1 MARISTY
8 PLDTNLVGTDYWIGS
23 DANSSYATKNFT
35 IASVAEYMNR
45 EATQQQSIRFAY
57 SNTVPV
63 AAGSLSFDPQG
74 ADTVLFSGITT
85 FKLSKYNLVEINT
98 NISGFY
104 QTALIGADILIT
116 QSDDPA
122 IWGVFTWNSATVDGS
137 GNFYNVGLTH
147 KNSQN
152 GLTVNKDYF
161 ISLLTYPGTSDANY
175 VYTLSGATSYTVTHG
190 LNKFPSVTVFNG
202 TQAVPGVEVYCDVSF
217 VDANIVTLTFV
228 NTFTGVVTFN

>member
-8 PLDTNLVGTDYWIGS
+8 PLDTNLIGTDYWIGS

-45 EATQQQSIRFAY
+45 EATQQQSIRFVY
-57 SNTVPV
+57 TNTVPV
-63 AAGSLSFDPQG
+63 AAGSLSFAIQG
-74 ADTVLFSGITT
+74 ADTVPFSGITT
-85 FKLSKYNLVEINT
+85 FKLSKYNLIELTT
-98 NISGFY
+98 NVSGFY
-104 QTALIGADILIT
+104 ETALIGADILIT

-122 IWGVFTWNSATVDGS
+122 IWGVFTWNSAAVDGS
-137 GNFYNVGLTH
+137 GNFYDIGLTH

-161 ISLLTYPGTSDANY
+161 ISLLTYPGTSI
-175 VYTLSGATSYTVTHG
+175 YTVTHG
-190 LNKFPSVTVFNG
+190 LNKFPSVTVFSG
-202 TQAVPGVEVYCDVSF
+202 TTLLPGVEVYCDVNF
-217 VDANIVTLTFV
+217 VNKNIVTLTFV